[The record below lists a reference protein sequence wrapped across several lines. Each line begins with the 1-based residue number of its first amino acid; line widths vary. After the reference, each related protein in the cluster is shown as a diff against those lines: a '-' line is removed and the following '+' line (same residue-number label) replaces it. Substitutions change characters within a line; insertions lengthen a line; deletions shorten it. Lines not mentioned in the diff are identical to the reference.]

1 MKFRIVAVAALA
13 AVVAACSSDPD
24 RPTPA
29 NPFKS
34 EQTSAREQRLQAAG
48 LYRLGREALESS
60 DFTTAIQRYTQLS
73 LRFPF
78 TDYAVQG
85 QVEKTYALYR
95 NYQPDEALAEADR
108 FLRDYPRHEHVA
120 YVQYIKGLVNFDRD
134 RGFSQAV
141 GFDTT
146 RRDTGNLRRSFD
158 DFALLIQRYP
168 NSPFVADARARMIY
182 LRNRLAQHELT
193 IVEYYMRRGAYV
205 AAAKRAEQI
214 VAQYPGA
221 PATVEALGLLAE
233 SYSALDMDA
242 QAADARKL
250 RRAYLATAPKD
261 AAPDE
266 KRGFWSQLFGG
277 GDGEGYTLVIPTS
290 GTEAAVTDDAPV
302 PGDTTASVKGS
313 RLRIYIEPYDEDEI
327 APPPAAAQ

>member
-1 MKFRIVAVAALA
+1 MKFRIVAVAALV

-24 RPTPA
+24 RPAPA
-29 NPFKS
+29 NPFKP
-34 EQTSAREQRLQAAG
+34 EQTSAREQRLQAAE

-95 NYQPDEALAEADR
+95 NYQSDEALAEADR

-134 RGFSQAV
+134 RGFSEAV

-193 IVEYYMRRGAYV
+193 IVEYYIRRGAYV

-221 PATVEALGLLAE
+221 PATVEALDLLAD
-233 SYSALDMDA
+233 SYSALGMDA

-250 RRAYLATAPKD
+250 RQAYLATAPKN
-261 AAPDE
+261 AVPNE
-266 KRGFWSQLFGG
+266 KRGFWSRLIGS
-277 GDGEGYTLVIPTS
+277 GEPS
-290 GTEAAVTDDAPV
+290 SDPV
-302 PGDTTASVKGS
+302 A
-313 RLRIYIEPYDEDEI
+313 
-327 APPPAAAQ
+327 PPAAPAS